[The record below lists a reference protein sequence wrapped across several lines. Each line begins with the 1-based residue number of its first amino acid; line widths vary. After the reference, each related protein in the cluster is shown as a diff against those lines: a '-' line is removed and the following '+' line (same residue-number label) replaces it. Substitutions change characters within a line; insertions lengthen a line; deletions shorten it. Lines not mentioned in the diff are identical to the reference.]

1 MSPPRILAYTPC
13 NVCLCGGFFACYQ
26 DELTNYVVN
35 GQLKVSAVQEYEFTE
50 GGVAKAHADIESG
63 NTVGKLILVP

>member
-1 MSPPRILAYTPC
+1 M
-13 NVCLCGGFFACYQ
+13 GFFFACYQ